1 VSILNPAVAARMVE
15 IIELDT
21 IMVSVERLTLDV
33 EGFFKTITDHFDRL
47 VLLDRTVTAL
57 EENNETTVSV
67 EHLEY
72 FRTLGITEETVSV
85 ESIRNQVK
93 SLWKGIVKYIVE
105 GMKKVKLWAK
115 KIALAIPN
123 LRKLIESVSK
133 LDRDR
138 RYNEVVSLRDE
149 LNYLGGDT
157 ITRDQLLKDFNNT
170 VVIMR
175 DCFEV
180 DFPSVLSSV
189 ENTSD
194 ILKNIPIVFN
204 KGIGEYGDAGYSE
217 LRDMIKSLWTTC
229 HIAPDVGES
238 NPPNGIWHESLKI
251 RGITSDSHLTFSPR
265 AVPVVGGRYPLMRYP
280 RFNKE
285 PAHAAMLKNLPTVI
299 NYSRLGTAHLS
310 STHVDVY
317 SKTANTS
324 GDAAEIDAL
333 TGDQVTEVCR
343 NCLAILDSFEIYYE
357 QFDEIEKCKE
367 DLIRTGN
374 KAIGIITD
382 EEDETRQSVSE
393 FIRNVVRFQAVR
405 LDKPYVSLI
414 GHGVRSMYAL
424 MSYCQ
429 KSLA

>member
-1 VSILNPAVAARMVE
+1 MSILNPAVAARMVE

-57 EENNETTVSV
+57 EENNETTVSA

-72 FRTLGITEETVSV
+72 FRSLGITEETVSV

-189 ENTSD
+189 ENTSN

-204 KGIGEYGDAGYSE
+204 KGIGEYGSKSTAYDG
-217 LRDMIKSLWTTC
+217 RD
-229 HIAPDVGES
+229 
-238 NPPNGIWHESLKI
+238 I
-251 RGITSDSHLTFSPR
+251 RS
-265 AVPVVGGRYPLMRYP
+265 
-280 RFNKE
+280 
-285 PAHAAMLKNLPTVI
+285 
-299 NYSRLGTAHLS
+299 
-310 STHVDVY
+310 
-317 SKTANTS
+317 
-324 GDAAEIDAL
+324 
-333 TGDQVTEVCR
+333 
-343 NCLAILDSFEIYYE
+343 
-357 QFDEIEKCKE
+357 
-367 DLIRTGN
+367 
-374 KAIGIITD
+374 
-382 EEDETRQSVSE
+382 
-393 FIRNVVRFQAVR
+393 
-405 LDKPYVSLI
+405 
-414 GHGVRSMYAL
+414 
-424 MSYCQ
+424 
-429 KSLA
+429 